1 MLGDFRKGL
10 VGWGSLEAPPP
21 VARRQNVD
29 NSSSGPRRAAASHS
43 NGDEEVEELMLG
55 DEEGLP
61 PLVVEQGREKEAAKG
76 SLDVGKGNY
85 EGW

>member
-1 MLGDFRKGL
+1 
-10 VGWGSLEAPPP
+10 
-21 VARRQNVD
+21 
-29 NSSSGPRRAAASHS
+29 
-43 NGDEEVEELMLG
+43 MLG

-61 PLVVEQGREKEAAKG
+61 PLVVEQGREKEAEKG